1 MGTVKRNILVVD
13 DNDIFC
19 ESVRDI
25 LRDEGTE
32 VFTANTGKD
41 GLKICQNSKI
51 DVVILDQKLPDAE
64 GVSLCPSILQQNDQ
78 AKIIFV
84 TAYPSFS
91 NAVEAIK
98 VGAHDYL
105 SKPFEMAELE
115 LTVKQAFRTQELEK
129 TEQILNYHDSKE
141 SEEIGLISG
150 GGVFE
155 EIIKMIDLAATSD
168 APVLITGE
176 TGTGKNVVAR
186 AIHHKSNLPKKL
198 FLTTN
203 CAAFPESLIEA
214 ELFGSEKGAFTGAIS
229 LRRGIFELADGGTLV
244 LDEIGSMPIHLQSK
258 LLGVLEEKRIRR
270 VGGENLKPINVRV
283 IAISN
288 NDLEEAIKTKQFRD
302 DLYYRLGVIR
312 IHIPPLRE
320 RKQDIPKLCEYF
332 IGKMTKNSSIRIP
345 EPELD
350 RLLEYKWPGNVRE
363 LKNVIERALI
373 VQHGNILKPSQMLNS
388 GHSFSSFSIINDQDK
403 GDKIETMEAVEKR
416 HIKNA
421 LIKYHGN
428 YSQTARSLG
437 VSLSTLKRKVKTY
450 QLATIGKNDNP

>member
-1 MGTVKRNILVVD
+1 MMKINKRKILVVD

-25 LRDEGTE
+25 LRDENTD
-32 VFTANTGKD
+32 VLTANTGKD
-41 GLKICQNSKI
+41 GLKICQDTKV
-51 DVVILDQKLPDAE
+51 DVVILDQKLPDTE
-64 GVSLCPSILQQNDQ
+64 GVSLCPSILKENDQ
-78 AKIIFV
+78 TKIIFV

-129 TEQILNYHDSKE
+129 TEQIQNYHDHRE

-150 GGVFE
+150 QGVFD
-155 EIIKMIDLAATSD
+155 EILKMIDLAAASD

-186 AIHHKSNLPKKL
+186 AIHYKSNLPKKL

-214 ELFGSEKGAFTGAIS
+214 ELFGSEKGAFTGATS

-244 LDEIGSMPIHLQSK
+244 LDEISSMPIHLQSK
-258 LLGVLEEKRIRR
+258 LLGVLEEKKIRR
-270 VGGENLKPINVRV
+270 VGGESFKLINARV

-288 NDLEEAIKTKQFRD
+288 TDLAEAIKEKSFRD
-302 DLYYRLGVIR
+302 DLYYRLSVIH
-312 IHIPPLRE
+312 INIPPLRE
-320 RKQDIPKLCEYF
+320 RKRDIPRLCEYF
-332 IGKMTKNSSIRIP
+332 IKLMTKKSDIKLSD
-345 EPELD
+345 EELNK
-350 RLLEYKWPGNVRE
+350 LLEYEWPGNVRE
-363 LKNVIERALI
+363 LKNVMERALI
-373 VQHGNILKPSQMLNS
+373 IQRGKSLQPSQLLKSNHNLPFPAVNNS
-388 GHSFSSFSIINDQDK
+388 ENETN
-403 GDKIETMEAVEKR
+403 KITTLENMERNHIEK
-416 HIKNA
+416 A
-421 LIKYHGN
+421 LIKYMGN
-428 YSQTARSLG
+428 YTQTAKALDI
-437 VSLSTLKRKVKTY
+437 SLSTLKRKVKNY
-450 QLATIGKNDNP
+450 NLIHVGK

>member
-1 MGTVKRNILVVD
+1 MMKINKRKILVVD

-25 LRDEGTE
+25 LRDENTD
-32 VFTANTGKD
+32 VLTANTGKD
-41 GLKICQNSKI
+41 GLKICQDTKV
-51 DVVILDQKLPDAE
+51 DVVILDQKLPDTE
-64 GVSLCPSILQQNDQ
+64 GVSLCPSILKENDQ
-78 AKIIFV
+78 TKIIFV

-129 TEQILNYHDSKE
+129 TEQIQNYHDHRE

-150 GGVFE
+150 QGVFD
-155 EIIKMIDLAATSD
+155 EILKMIDLAAASD

-186 AIHHKSNLPKKL
+186 AIHYKSNLPKKL

-214 ELFGSEKGAFTGAIS
+214 ELFGSEKGAFTGATS

-244 LDEIGSMPIHLQSK
+244 LDEISSMPIHLQSK
-258 LLGVLEEKRIRR
+258 LLGVLEEKKIRR
-270 VGGENLKPINVRV
+270 VGGESFKLINARV

-288 NDLEEAIKTKQFRD
+288 TDLAEAIKEKSFRD
-302 DLYYRLGVIR
+302 DLYYRLSVIH
-312 IHIPPLRE
+312 INIPPLRE
-320 RKQDIPKLCEYF
+320 RKRDIPRLCEYF
-332 IGKMTKNSSIRIP
+332 IKLMTKKSDIKLSD
-345 EPELD
+345 EELNK
-350 RLLEYKWPGNVRE
+350 LLEYEWPGNVRE
-363 LKNVIERALI
+363 LKNVMERALI
-373 VQHGNILKPSQMLNS
+373 IQRGKSLQPSQLLKSNHNLPFPAVNNS
-388 GHSFSSFSIINDQDK
+388 ENETNQITTLENMERNH
-403 GDKIETMEAVEKR
+403 IEK
-416 HIKNA
+416 A
-421 LIKYHGN
+421 LIKYIGN
-428 YSQTARSLG
+428 YTQTAKALDI
-437 VSLSTLKRKVKTY
+437 SLSTLKRKVKNYNLTH
-450 QLATIGKNDNP
+450 IGK

>member
-1 MGTVKRNILVVD
+1 MMKINKRKILVVD

-25 LRDEGTE
+25 LRDENTD
-32 VFTANTGKD
+32 VLTANTGKD
-41 GLKICQNSKI
+41 GLKICQDTKV
-51 DVVILDQKLPDAE
+51 DVVILDQKLPDTE
-64 GVSLCPSILQQNDQ
+64 GVSLCPSILKENDQ
-78 AKIIFV
+78 TKIIFV

-129 TEQILNYHDSKE
+129 TEQIQNYHDHRE

-150 GGVFE
+150 QGVFD
-155 EIIKMIDLAATSD
+155 EILKMIDLAAASD

-186 AIHHKSNLPKKL
+186 AIHYKSNLPKKL

-214 ELFGSEKGAFTGAIS
+214 ELFGSEKGAFTGATS

-244 LDEIGSMPIHLQSK
+244 LDEISSMPIHLQSK
-258 LLGVLEEKRIRR
+258 LLGVLEEKKIRR
-270 VGGENLKPINVRV
+270 VGGESFKLINARV

-288 NDLEEAIKTKQFRD
+288 TDLAEAIKEKSFRD
-302 DLYYRLGVIR
+302 DLYYRLSVIH
-312 IHIPPLRE
+312 INIPPLRE
-320 RKQDIPKLCEYF
+320 RKRDIPRLCEYF
-332 IGKMTKNSSIRIP
+332 IKLMTKKSDIKLSD
-345 EPELD
+345 EELNK
-350 RLLEYKWPGNVRE
+350 LLEYEWPGNVRE
-363 LKNVIERALI
+363 LKNVMERALI
-373 VQHGNILKPSQMLNS
+373 IQRGKSLQPSQLLKSNHNLPFPAVNNS
-388 GHSFSSFSIINDQDK
+388 ENETNQITTLENMERNH
-403 GDKIETMEAVEKR
+403 IEK
-416 HIKNA
+416 A
-421 LIKYHGN
+421 LIKYMGN
-428 YSQTARSLG
+428 YTQTAKALDI
-437 VSLSTLKRKVKTY
+437 SLSTLKRKVKNY
-450 QLATIGKNDNP
+450 NLIHVGK